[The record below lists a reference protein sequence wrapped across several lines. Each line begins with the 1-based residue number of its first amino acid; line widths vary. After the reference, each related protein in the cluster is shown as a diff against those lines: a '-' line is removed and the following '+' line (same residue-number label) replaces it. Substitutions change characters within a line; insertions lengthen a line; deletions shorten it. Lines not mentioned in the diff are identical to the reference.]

1 MTGSVLPGQVAF
13 HSISKTITVGLQTR
27 LLCIPKKPCLRCKE
41 ALFGGQRS
49 LVFNAGVLT
58 SSFVAWIVR
67 LPLDFHSASS
77 LFRSAIFCIVA
88 EIMFKYCEN
97 GIGWVI
103 SAGNDK

>member
-67 LPLDFHSASS
+67 LPSRPVRFVLWLSCSFEEVMDTGEAV
-77 LFRSAIFCIVA
+77 RQDTPV
-88 EIMFKYCEN
+88 
-97 GIGWVI
+97 GIL
-103 SAGNDK
+103 